1 MAATADRRAP
11 AGWSRLAAAPPRC
24 PACAVPRWRRC
35 VFRVC
40 VCVCCSSVR
49 AGDQTRA
56 PASHRSRCDVRL
68 GSRHTP
74 SRADIV
80 PRPQNPA
87 GPAWRI
93 VKVQDPKV
101 VRPVGRETH
110 RSSRSSNLVRS
121 RSPTSHE
128 ASQPAAGG
136 LVTAAGML
144 AQRRAS
150 SAPGWSRGD
159 SNPGPP
165 PCKGGALPAKLR
177 PPELL
182 RPCPHRNG
190 VGAPGLEPGTSAL
203 SGPRSHHLSYAPRD
217 SALFASSTAAVS
229 ARVPPGG
236 QPPHAQDGAR
246 VPTRVTRPR
255 TISLPGRRGST
266 QQLPSVR
273 THVAPPTSPT
283 ALAPLP
289 GPTTV

>member
-1 MAATADRRAP
+1 MPYTGHRR
-11 AGWSRLAAAPPRC
+11 L
-24 PACAVPRWRRC
+24 
-35 VFRVC
+35 
-40 VCVCCSSVR
+40 
-49 AGDQTRA
+49 
-56 PASHRSRCDVRL
+56 
-68 GSRHTP
+68 
-74 SRADIV
+74 

-87 GPAWRI
+87 GSAWRL
-93 VKVQDPKV
+93 VKVPGGLYAL
-101 VRPVGRETH
+101 VRVTT
-110 RSSRSSNLVRS
+110 LVRS
-121 RSPTSHE
+121 RTSTSDE
-128 ASQPAAGG
+128 AFHPPRSLGP
-136 LVTAAGML
+136 LVIHTGTAAGSP
-144 AQRRAS
+144 Q
-150 SAPGWSRGD
+150 GWSRGD

-177 PPELL
+177 PPG
-182 RPCPHRNG
+182 G

-217 SALFASSTAAVS
+217 RALFASSTAAVS

-255 TISLPGRRGST
+255 KISLPGRRSST

-289 GPTTV
+289 GPATVWRRESLGARCPALPDLHPTT